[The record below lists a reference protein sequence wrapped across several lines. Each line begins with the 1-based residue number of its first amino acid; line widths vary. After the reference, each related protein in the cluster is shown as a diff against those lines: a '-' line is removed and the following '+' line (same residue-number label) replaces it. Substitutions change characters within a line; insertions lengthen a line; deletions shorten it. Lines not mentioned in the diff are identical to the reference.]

1 MMSKLH
7 NDGELIVEVE
17 EGEKKMVIKF
27 TYQSEEEHNNIMDL
41 AKELKDINNK
51 YKDKYG
57 I

>member
-1 MMSKLH
+1 MSKLH

-27 TYQSEEEHNNIMDL
+27 SYQSEEEHNNIMDL

-51 YKDKYG
+51 YKDRYG